1 VTGVEL
7 AVGYVIAWAIRKAQR
22 VAGRADGE
30 VDQVLDAGMDR
41 LHKLVVTR
49 LGTDPALE
57 QALTE
62 AGSNQEDVTD
72 RTRMRFLLALEEQ
85 AQQDPV
91 FAAVLEET
99 VAKVH
104 GLAGAA
110 GPAVRAVHANSFNGQ
125 NAVQFGDCNTQHNT
139 FGA

>member
-41 LHKLVVTR
+41 LHKLVVAR

-57 QALTE
+57 QALAE
-62 AGSNQEDVTD
+62 AGSDQEDVTD

-104 GLAGAA
+104 RLAGAA
-110 GPAVRAVHANSFNGQ
+110 GPTVRAVYGNSFNGQ
-125 NAVQFGDCNTQHNT
+125 SAVQFGDYNTQRNA